1 MGVPAQ
7 HFSAENENRVTYW
20 SDSANA
26 GIIGPLA
33 KGGLMSVDKKETRV
47 CRKHSMD
54 IAYRGCSGCPLCA
67 VERDMRRERLR
78 ALSKR
83 KTFEASV
90 LTAINAL
97 QESLDTLVELDKN
110 NQDERG
116 REDVRITH
124 LLDLVYDKV
133 SEAVS
138 LLREEVK

>member
-1 MGVPAQ
+1 
-7 HFSAENENRVTYW
+7 
-20 SDSANA
+20 
-26 GIIGPLA
+26 
-33 KGGLMSVDKKETRV
+33 
-47 CRKHSMD
+47 
-54 IAYRGCSGCPLCA
+54 
-67 VERDMRRERLR
+67 MRRERLR